1 MPQDT
6 LRNKPATATDAG
18 IAPADSA
25 ERCTVLVIGGG
36 PGGTTVGALLAKR
49 GIDVLLLEKDR
60 HPRFHI
66 GESLL
71 PRNIPILRRLGLE
84 DRLRQIGV
92 LKRGADFSVPDG
104 GRHVVF
110 NFCDAMA
117 PDEPTAYQVRR
128 SEFDHMLIENA
139 GRAGVRVFQETRLEE
154 IDLRADGATAHARRA
169 GGGALTIEADWVID
183 ATGRDSFLSR
193 KLNLKQRDPRHA
205 SAAVFG
211 HFDCVERRPG
221 QEAGN
226 ISIYWFDQGWFW
238 VIPLRDG
245 CTSVGMVCYPHYLKA
260 RDGSLEDLFRETV
273 EKTPGLAERMRAAT
287 ARGPVQGT
295 GNFSYRASKMTGERF
310 FLLGDAYA
318 FIDPVFS
325 SGVYLAMQGAEYAA
339 DAVEC
344 CLKDPKG
351 AARYRRRY
359 EKRVKRGLRVFSWF
373 IYRFT
378 SPAFRSLFT
387 QPTNKFSLRAAV
399 ISVLSG
405 DVYGRT
411 VLWPRLMLFRVI
423 YWVTSAILWRRG
435 DVYRRRLQEHE
446 APFN

>member
-1 MPQDT
+1 MSDPISAN
-6 LRNKPATATDAG
+6 LPAHTPLKAAGTAE
-18 IAPADSA
+18 PY
-25 ERCTVLVIGGG
+25 RCSVLVVGGG
-36 PGGTTVGALLAKR
+36 PAGSTVSALLAAR
-49 GIDVLLLEKDR
+49 GIDVLLVEKDR

-84 DRLRQIGV
+84 DRLRSIGV

-104 GRHVVF
+104 SRHIVF
-110 NFCDAMA
+110 NFRDAMR
-117 PDEPTAYQVRR
+117 PDEPTAFQVRR
-128 SEFDHMLIENA
+128 SEFDHMLIDNA
-139 GRAGVRVFQETRLEE
+139 EKAGVRVYQETRLD
-154 IDLRADGATAHARRA
+154 DLDIREDGVTAQVTGPDGTASVV
-169 GGGALTIEADWVID
+169 EADWVVD

-193 KLNLKQRDPRHA
+193 KLALKRRDPRHA

-211 HFDCVERRPG
+211 HFDGVERRPG
-221 QEAGN
+221 DEAGN

-245 CTSVGMVCYPHYLKA
+245 CTSVGMVCYPRYLKD
-260 RDGSLEDLFRETV
+260 RRGGLEDLFRETV
-273 EKTPGLAERMRAAT
+273 ARTPGLAQRMRHAT
-287 ARGPVQGT
+287 ARDGVQGT
-295 GNFSYRASKMTGERF
+295 GNFSYRSTQMTGNRF
-310 FLLGDAYA
+310 FLVGDAYA

-339 DAVEC
+339 EAIEA
-344 CLKDPKG
+344 CLADPRS
-351 AARYRRRY
+351 AARYQRRY
-359 EKRVKRGLRVFSWF
+359 ERRVKRGLRVFSWF

-387 QPTNKFSLRAAV
+387 QPTDKFSLRAAV

-411 VLWPRLMLFRVI
+411 PLWSRLMLFRAI
-423 YWVTSAILWRRG
+423 YWFTSLVLWRRG
-435 DVYRRRLQEHE
+435 GAYRGRLAEHE
-446 APFN
+446 ARFN